1 MYAKLENNQIVLAPK
16 LLRDEKGL
24 FILNPTA
31 EHYKNA
37 GYLPVV
43 FVEEPLEKDGFYA
56 QCSWEQ
62 TENEIVQKWRY
73 VKSNRHMTAA
83 EVNRMLIAQ
92 QINTL
97 AVDDNT
103 ALRMRGYYPEWAAGI
118 AYEVSFKVQHDGKLW
133 RVLQA
138 HTSQDG
144 WQPENAPS
152 LWEQINE
159 THSGELLDPIPYD
172 GNMALENGKY
182 YFQNYTIYLC
192 NRDTVNPVYSPLAD
206 LVGLYV
212 EIV

>member
-1 MYAKLENNQIVLAPK
+1 MYAKINNGELVSAPRFLWRK
-16 LLRDEKGL
+16 NGL
-24 FILNPTA
+24 PIMNPT
-31 EHYKNA
+31 EDDYLNA
-37 GYLPVV
+37 GYLL
-43 FVEEPLEKDGFYA
+43 FVPSELPDVEDGYYSVCDF
-56 QCSWEQ
+56 EQ
-62 TENEIVQKWRY
+62 TDRELIQTWHVLKDMRPMPE
-73 VKSNRHMTAA
+73 S

-97 AVDDNT
+97 SVDDNT

-118 AYEVSFKVQHDGKLW
+118 AYEVGFKVQHNGKLC

-159 THSGELLDPIPYD
+159 AHSGELLDPIPYD
-172 GNMALENGKY
+172 RNMALETGKHY
-182 YFQNYTIYLC
+182 IQNYTIYLC
-192 NRDTVNPVYSPLAD
+192 YRDTVNPVYSPLAD